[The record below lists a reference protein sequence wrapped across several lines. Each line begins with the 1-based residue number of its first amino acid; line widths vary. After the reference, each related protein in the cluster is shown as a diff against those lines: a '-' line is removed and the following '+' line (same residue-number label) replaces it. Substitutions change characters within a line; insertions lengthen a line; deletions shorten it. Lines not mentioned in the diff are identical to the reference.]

1 MKKLLIILTLV
12 IPTLFSCS
20 KYPGYK
26 KTDSGLYYK
35 IYTDLKDA
43 PKAKMGD
50 VLTLKMKVWTKD
62 SVLFNTTT
70 IPFPYRIQLVK
81 PNYPGDYLEGFT
93 FLAKGDSASFI
104 LNQDS
109 VFKGN
114 QKPPFIKAEDILYM
128 NVKIEN
134 IQNREDYEKEEKLM
148 MQQQQAAGEQ
158 LKIKETED
166 LNKYLNDNNI
176 KVKPS
181 ATGLYYIEKVKGR
194 GVKAENGKTV
204 SVHYTGTLL
213 DGTKFDS
220 SIDRNKPFEFVLG
233 QGQVIKG
240 WDEGIALMK
249 IGGKARLV
257 IPSSIG
263 YGERGSG
270 PIPAYAPL
278 VFDVELLDVK

>member
-26 KTDSGLYYK
+26 KTDAGLYYK
-35 IYTDLKDA
+35 KYTDIKDTA
-43 PKAKMGD
+43 KAKLGD

-62 SVLFNTTT
+62 SVLFNTAQ

-93 FLAKGDSASFI
+93 MLVKGDSASFI

-114 QKPPFIKAEDILYM
+114 QKPPFLKAEDVLYM

-134 IQNREDYEKEEKLM
+134 IQNREDYEREQQLM

-158 LKIKETED
+158 SKIKETED
-166 LNKYLNDNNI
+166 LNKYIKDNNV

-181 ATGLYYIEKVKGR
+181 ATGLYYIEKVKGT
-194 GVKAENGKTV
+194 GVKAESGKTV

-220 SIDRNKPFEFVLG
+220 SLDRNKPFEFVLG

-240 WDEGIALMK
+240 WDEGIAMMK
-249 IGGKARLV
+249 KGGKARFI
-257 IPSSIG
+257 IPSVIG